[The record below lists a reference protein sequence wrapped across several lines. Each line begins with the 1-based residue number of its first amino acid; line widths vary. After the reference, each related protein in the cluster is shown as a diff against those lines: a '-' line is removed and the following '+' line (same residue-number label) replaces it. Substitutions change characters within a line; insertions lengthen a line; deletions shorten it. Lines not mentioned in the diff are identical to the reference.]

1 MRIPPGIRLFMPCH
15 NDNPLMIAITPYRA
29 TLAGLLAIMLWST
42 SVGLIRSLTEALGAL
57 GGAAMIYTT
66 SALFLLLFGHRPT
79 FRSHSKIYLLLG
91 GALFVSYEICFS
103 LSIGLAQNRMQAMEL
118 GMINYLWPCL
128 TILFSLFINQ
138 QKSRF
143 WLWPGLALSVM
154 GILWIL
160 KGDGDWSP
168 ALMWRNISAN
178 PLAYG
183 MALIA
188 ALVWALY
195 CNVSRRF
202 GNGKSGILL
211 FFITVSVVL
220 WGKYLLSD
228 APGFSF
234 PAQTLLELLFIGGS
248 TALAYAAWDVGIQR
262 GNMALLATA
271 SYFTPILTTLMA
283 ALWLQTVPT
292 FTFWQGVIMVTLGS
306 LLSWLAT
313 RSTG

>member
-1 MRIPPGIRLFMPCH
+1 
-15 NDNPLMIAITPYRA
+15 MIAITPYRA

-79 FRSHSKIYLLLG
+79 FRSHAKIYLLLS

-143 WLWPGLALSVM
+143 WLWPGLALSVT
-154 GILWIL
+154 GVLWIL

-211 FFITVSVVL
+211 FFITVSAVL

-234 PAQTLLELLFIGGS
+234 PAQTHAGTVVHRRLHRAGLCRLGCRYSTWQHGATGNRVLLYADTHDADGGIVAANR
-248 TALAYAAWDVGIQR
+248 TYLHFLARRHHGDAGIAAFVAGHALNRLICLR
-262 GNMALLATA
+262 
-271 SYFTPILTTLMA
+271 
-283 ALWLQTVPT
+283 
-292 FTFWQGVIMVTLGS
+292 
-306 LLSWLAT
+306 T
-313 RSTG
+313 RFLC

>member
-1 MRIPPGIRLFMPCH
+1 MIP
-15 NDNPLMIAITPYRA
+15 ITPHRA
-29 TLAGLLAIMLWST
+29 TLAGLLAIVLWST
-42 SVGLIRSLTEALGAL
+42 SVGVIRSLTEALGAL

-66 SALFLLLFGHRPT
+66 SAICLLLFGHRPT
-79 FRSHSKIYLLLG
+79 FRTHARIYLLLG

-103 LSIGLAQNRMQAMEL
+103 LSIGMAQNRLQAMEL

-138 QKSRF
+138 QKTRL
-143 WLWPGLALSVM
+143 WLWPGLALSIA

-160 KGDGDWSP
+160 KGNGDWTP
-168 ALMWRNISAN
+168 TLMWRNVSSN
-178 PLAYG
+178 PLAYC
-183 MALIA
+183 MALAA

-195 CNVSRRF
+195 CNISRRF

-211 FFITVSVVL
+211 FFIVTAAVL
-220 WGKYLLSD
+220 WGQYLHSD
-228 APGFSF
+228 APTFSF
-234 PAQTLLELLFIGGS
+234 STRTFSMRTLLELLFIGGS
-248 TALAYAAWDVGIQR
+248 TALAYAAWDTGIQR

-283 ALWLQTVPT
+283 ALWLQTTPSVA
-292 FTFWQGVIMVTLGS
+292 FWQGVIMVTLGS

-313 RSTG
+313 REAP

>member
-1 MRIPPGIRLFMPCH
+1 MIP
-15 NDNPLMIAITPYRA
+15 ITPRRA
-29 TLAGLLAIMLWST
+29 TLAGLLAIVLWST
-42 SVGLIRSLTEALGAL
+42 SVGVIRSLTEALGAL

-66 SALFLLLFGHRPT
+66 SAICLLLFGHRPT
-79 FRSHSKIYLLLG
+79 FRTHARIYLLLG

-103 LSIGLAQNRMQAMEL
+103 LSIGMAQNRLQAMEL

-138 QKSRF
+138 QKTRS
-143 WLWPGLALSVM
+143 WLWPGLALSIA

-160 KGDGDWSP
+160 KGNGDWTP
-168 ALMWRNISAN
+168 ALMWQNISSN
-178 PLAYG
+178 PLAYC
-183 MALIA
+183 MALAA

-195 CNVSRRF
+195 CNISRRF

-211 FFITVSVVL
+211 FFIVTAVVL
-220 WGKYLLSD
+220 WGQYLHSD
-228 APGFSF
+228 APTFSF
-234 PAQTLLELLFIGGS
+234 SMRTFSMRTLLELLFIGGS
-248 TALAYAAWDVGIQR
+248 TALAYAAWDTGIQR

-283 ALWLQTVPT
+283 TLWLQTTPSVA
-292 FTFWQGVIMVTLGS
+292 FWQGVIMVTLGS

-313 RSTG
+313 RGAP

>member
-1 MRIPPGIRLFMPCH
+1 
-15 NDNPLMIAITPYRA
+15 MILITPYRA
-29 TLAGLLAIMLWST
+29 TLAGLLAIILWST

-66 SALFLLLFGHRPT
+66 SALCLLLVGHRPT
-79 FRSHSKIYLLLG
+79 FRSHARIYLLLG

-138 QKSRF
+138 QKSLL
-143 WLWPGLALSVM
+143 WLWPGLALSIT

-160 KGDGDWSP
+160 KGNGDWTP
-168 ALMWRNISAN
+168 AQMWQNISAN
-178 PLAYG
+178 PLAYS

-195 CNVSRRF
+195 CNISRRF

-211 FFITVSVVL
+211 FFITTAAVL
-220 WGKYLLSD
+220 WGQYLLSD
-228 APGFSF
+228 APVFAFS
-234 PAQTLLELLFIGGS
+234 ARTLLELLFIGGS
-248 TALAYAAWDVGIQR
+248 TALAYAAWDTGIQR
-262 GNMALLATA
+262 GNMTLLATA
-271 SYFTPILTTLMA
+271 SYFTPVLTTLMA
-283 ALWLQTVPT
+283 AIWLQTTPT
-292 FTFWQGVIMVTLGS
+292 LAFWQGVVMVTLGS

-313 RSTG
+313 R